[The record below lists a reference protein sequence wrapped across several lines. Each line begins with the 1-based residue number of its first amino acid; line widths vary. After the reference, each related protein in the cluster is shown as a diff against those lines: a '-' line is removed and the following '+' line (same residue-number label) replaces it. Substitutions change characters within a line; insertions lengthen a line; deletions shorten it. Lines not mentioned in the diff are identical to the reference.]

1 MNTTA
6 QIRTALAAA
15 LSAEFSSDWNISPYL
30 LASPNPPQIEIV
42 SGPVDYDLAMG
53 RGLDLIRYIVR
64 ALVQHGSDLSGQVN
78 LDSLLDGSSAS
89 GMKAV
94 LEADKTLGGVVEDL
108 RVTEASELKV
118 YPQGDFIGI
127 EWIVELYP

>member
-1 MNTTA
+1 VNTTS
-6 QIRTALAAA
+6 QIRAALAAA
-15 LSAEFSSDWNISPYL
+15 LAAEYSATWNISPYL
-30 LASPNPPQIEIV
+30 LAAPNPPQIEIV
-42 SGPVDYDLAMG
+42 SGAVDYDLAMG
-53 RGLDLIRYIVR
+53 RGLDLIHYTVR
-64 ALVQHGSDLSGQVN
+64 AMVQHGSDLSGQIN
-78 LDSLLDGSSAS
+78 LDSLLDGTTAT

-127 EWIVELYP
+127 EWIVEIYP